1 MKPDVIDALAECLDC
16 GWICEELN
24 ARQQAR
30 RHAARNKHSVSVD
43 ETRTH
48 IYYPRE

>member
-1 MKPDVIDALAECLDC
+1 MRPDVIGAHAECLDC
-16 GWICEELN
+16 DWLSEDLN

-30 RHAARNKHSVSVD
+30 RHADRNGHRVSVD

-48 IYYPRE
+48 VYGTR